1 MWHRVFGEA
10 IGTFIFAFILAA
22 ADNSEIFTGNSG
34 HPFATGGGAIIIM
47 MLAGFSADPHLNP
60 AITLGHLVRHL
71 LYKSPSAMA
80 FIEHFL
86 IIFVQFASAMPG
98 AYLGWG
104 LNRTLTYF
112 EPTYESTNNQ
122 AFGAEFVFS
131 ALITTVA
138 LMIGKTKD
146 SRILGCV
153 VLGAAYFAGV
163 MCVSYYSGACFNPAL
178 GLALNTVKYTES
190 GHHIKK
196 TWIYI
201 FAPFL
206 GGVTGGIMNSIFL
219 IGSKEEVAF
228 SDDEDAYDVL
238 KLKLS
243 G

>member
-10 IGTFIFAFILAA
+10 IGTFIFAFILSA
-22 ADNSEIFTGNSG
+22 ADTNEIYMGNAG

-47 MLAGFSADPHLNP
+47 MLAGFSSDPHLNP
-60 AITLGHLVRHL
+60 AITFGHLIRHL
-71 LYKSPSAMA
+71 LYKPPSMMA
-80 FIEHFL
+80 FVEHFL
-86 IIFVQFASAMPG
+86 IIIVQFAAAFPG

-104 LNRTLTYF
+104 LNRTVTYF

-131 ALITTVA
+131 ALITAVA

-163 MCVSYYSGACFNPAL
+163 MCVSYYSGGCFNPAL
-178 GLALNTVKYTES
+178 GLAMNAVKYTES
-190 GHHIKK
+190 GHHFKK
-196 TWIYI
+196 TWIYVT
-201 FAPFL
+201 APFM
-206 GGVTGGIMNSIFL
+206 GGLAGGIINSVLL

-228 SDDEDAYDVL
+228 SDDESFAEYD
-238 KLKLS
+238 KLRE
-243 G
+243 